1 MKAVMYGA
9 GNIGR
14 GFIGKRFYLSGYE
27 TTFIDNNV
35 DMVNKLAAA
44 KKYPIYVTRGTEYV
58 PEWVENC
65 TALDGHDG
73 NVVADQIADCDILAT
88 ALGVNILKFVAQN
101 VANGIIRR
109 YNKGARP
116 LNILICENLI
126 GSDKY
131 FRDLVAPFIPE
142 ELKGYF
148 EDSIGFVSV
157 SVGIT
162 VPPTPQ
168 KFLDE
173 NPLSVCTDLYNE
185 LPADATGFRPVGAPV
200 PKMDGLVPF
209 SPFAFYIER
218 KLLIHNMGHA
228 TMAYLGYLKGYNYI
242 YEVANDPEIKYILV
256 RALYESARALAKR
269 HGASLDG
276 LMGFVEN
283 LVTRLDNPLLE
294 DSLLRV
300 GKDTKRKLAA
310 GDRLGGAYL
319 MVREQ
324 GGIPAH
330 IAIGVAAGYL
340 FDDPAD
346 PIGVEVSTFARENG
360 IAAALEKYSSITAPE
375 DVALIGK
382 FYEMLKA
389 KAPFADF
396 VAELNRLLAK

>member
-1 MKAVMYGA
+1 MYGA

-14 GFIGKRFYLSGYE
+14 GFIGKRFFLSGYE
-27 TTFIDNNV
+27 TTFIDVNV
-35 DMVNKLAAA
+35 DMVEKIKAA

-65 TALDGHDG
+65 TAVNGRDPEA
-73 NVVADQIADCDILAT
+73 VADQIAGCDILAT
-88 ALGVNILKFVAQN
+88 ALGVNILPFVAQN
-101 VANGIIRR
+101 IANGIIKR
-109 YNKGARP
+109 YNNGAKR

-131 FRDLVAPFIPE
+131 LKDLVAPHVPA
-142 ELKGYF
+142 ELKEYF
-148 EDSIGFVSV
+148 ENSIGFVSV

-168 KFLDE
+168 RFLDE
-173 NPLSVCTDLYNE
+173 NPLAVCTDLYNE

-200 PKMDGLVPF
+200 PVVDGLVPF

-269 HGASLDG
+269 HGAPLDG

-294 DSLLRV
+294 DSLFRV
-300 GKDTKRKLAA
+300 GRDTKRKLAA

-330 IAIGVAAGYL
+330 IAVGVAAGYL
-340 FDDPAD
+340 FDCPED
-346 PIGVEVSTFARENG
+346 PIAVEVSSYAKENG

-382 FYEMLKA
+382 FYDMLKR
-389 KAPFADF
+389 KAPFSEF
-396 VAELNRLLAK
+396 VAELNTILAK

>member
-27 TTFIDNNV
+27 TLFIDNNV
-35 DMVNKLAAA
+35 EMVEKLAAA

-65 TALDGHDG
+65 TAMDGHDG
-73 NVVADQIADCDILAT
+73 AAVAHQIAGCDILAT
-88 ALGVNILKFVAQN
+88 ALGVNILKFVAKN
-101 VANGIIRR
+101 IADGIIER
-109 YNKGARP
+109 YENGARP

-131 FRDLVAPFIPE
+131 LRGLVEPFIPAA
-142 ELKGYF
+142 LKDYF
-148 EDSIGFVSV
+148 ENSIGFVSV

-173 NPLSVCTDLYNE
+173 NPLAVCTDLYNE

-200 PKMDGLVPF
+200 PEMNGLVPF

-269 HGASLDG
+269 HGADLDG

-382 FYEMLKA
+382 FYEMLKN

>member
-1 MKAVMYGA
+1 MLYNFIRKIYKSINAKAVSNNGVEKERMPLEQQRAFLASFAEPKDDFERSYYKYQCFFEYCYYDRKWQKVIY
-9 GNIGR
+9 NIGAMIVLPFVR
-14 GFIGKRFYLSGYE
+14 WKFKKKQVTPYGKPADAVIE
-27 TTFIDNNV
+27 NV
-35 DMVNKLAAA
+35 PRLPN
-44 KKYPIYVTRGTEYV
+44 
-58 PEWVENC
+58 
-65 TALDGHDG
+65 
-73 NVVADQIADCDILAT
+73 AD
-88 ALGVNILKFVAQN
+88 V
-101 VANGIIRR
+101 
-109 YNKGARP
+109 
-116 LNILICENLI
+116 
-126 GSDKY
+126 
-131 FRDLVAPFIPE
+131 IPE

-148 EDSIGFVSV
+148 VDSIGFVSV

-173 NPLSVCTDLYNE
+173 NPLAVCTDLYNE

-310 GDRLGGAYL
+310 GDRLGGGLETDTPEIDAGVFDSL
-319 MVREQ
+319 RL
-324 GGIPAH
+324 GG
-330 IAIGVAAGYL
+330 
-340 FDDPAD
+340 DDLAEYHVT
-346 PIGVEVSTFARENG
+346 G
-360 IAAALEKYSSITAPE
+360 L
-375 DVALIGK
+375 DVCR
-382 FYEMLKA
+382 
-389 KAPFADF
+389 D
-396 VAELNRLLAK
+396 